1 MPIDRRR
8 FLAVLAACTPV
19 AGVPTLAEAQE
30 TLRLPLRVFVLTD
43 IDMAKGGRVLRSWV
57 TAEDIRRTIL
67 PEVNRI
73 WSPAGI
79 VFELVAAESRKALAP
94 PGRRAHIEFITG
106 AVRDSEGESDPARID
121 ALYRLIDFEPE
132 ADGVITVV
140 LVPYLGEASQGNA
153 RRKLRRVVV
162 GQWTDKGKGA
172 AGALRQFPL
181 SEGGVFRQG
190 SISRTVAH
198 ELGHILGLDHP
209 DKATQTTFGLLMGG
223 KQPGFDLTGDEVRKA
238 RKKAKKLD

>member
-1 MPIDRRR
+1 M
-8 FLAVLAACTPV
+8 AH
-19 AGVPTLAEAQE
+19 AQE
-30 TLRLPLRVFVLTD
+30 TLRVPLRIYVLTD

-57 TAEDIRRTIL
+57 SAEDIRRTIL

-73 WSPAGI
+73 WRPAGI
-79 VFELVAAESRKALAP
+79 VFELLAAEPRKALAP
-94 PGRRAHIEFITG
+94 PDRRPLIEFITG
-106 AVRDSEGESDPARID
+106 ATRDSEGESDPARID
-121 ALYRLIDFEPE
+121 ALYRLIDFGPE
-132 ADGVITVV
+132 ADGAITVV

-153 RRKLRRVVV
+153 RRKLRRVLV

-172 AGALRQFPL
+172 AGALREFPL
-181 SEGGVFRQG
+181 SEGGVFGQG

-223 KQPGFDLTGDEVRKA
+223 KQPGFTLTAEEVRKA